1 VAEEIIFNR
10 ISTGASNDI
19 KQATDL
25 AQQMVRSWG
34 MSDALGPLSVM
45 PRMKSR
51 SSLGGKSLSTATIR
65 MKPPKR
71 STTQEPDTD
80 RS

>member
-1 VAEEIIFNR
+1 VAEEIVFNR

-34 MSDALGPLSVM
+34 MSDALGPLSYSKGEEQVF
-45 PRMKSR
+45 
-51 SSLGGKSLSTATIR
+51 LGGKSLSTATIR

-71 STTQEPDTD
+71 STTKLPV
-80 RS
+80 